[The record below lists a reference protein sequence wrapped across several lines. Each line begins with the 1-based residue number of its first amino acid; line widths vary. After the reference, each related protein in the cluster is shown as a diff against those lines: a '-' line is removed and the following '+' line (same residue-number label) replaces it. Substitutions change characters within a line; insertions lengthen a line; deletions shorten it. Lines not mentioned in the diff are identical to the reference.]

1 MCVRERTGLERLQS
15 MISVVNQSIKFE
27 TPLAESVRAT
37 CMTMLP
43 PAKPLA
49 ILGLL
54 ALLLAGCEALD
65 GLGGQPPSVNL
76 DRNAVA
82 RVATA
87 AQDSGEYAT
96 AAGVYEKY
104 AAAHPGDAVA
114 QAGFAE
120 AALEAGDMDK
130 ASESFQKALALA
142 PDRVDARMG
151 LGRIYLARHKPNQAL
166 TEFQAMIAAD
176 PKNLRA
182 LNGAGIALDLL
193 GRNREAQQ
201 SYRAAL
207 ALKPDDRAV
216 RNNLGLSL
224 ALSGNYD
231 QAIAELSK
239 LTLEQGATS
248 RMRQNLA
255 LALSLKG
262 DDAAAAKIEHADLDD
277 AAIAENKRF
286 FAAVR
291 RLTQGGDP
299 VVGHGPFSSVLPA
312 SR

>member
-1 MCVRERTGLERLQS
+1 
-15 MISVVNQSIKFE
+15 
-27 TPLAESVRAT
+27 
-37 CMTMLP
+37 MTMPP

-82 RVATA
+82 RVATVA
-87 AQDSGEYAT
+87 RDSGEYAA

-104 AAAHPGDAVA
+104 AVAHPGDAVA

-120 AALEAGDMDK
+120 AALEAGDMET

-151 LGRIYLARHKPNQAL
+151 LGRIYLARPNQAL

-193 GRNREAQQ
+193 GRNHEAQQ

-262 DDAAAAKIEHADLDD
+262 DEAAAAKVGHADLDD

-299 VVGHGPFSSVLPA
+299 AVGHGPFSSVPPA